1 MSTATTPTN
10 PNTPTTNRATNRSS
24 ASTTVSFALHDLRR
38 LSRDGAMLFFSMVL
52 PVIFYLVFGQAMGFG
67 DEPVGQGNVKASIMI
82 GMALYAGITGATAA
96 AGQVVVEAETGWGR
110 QLALTPLTGGQIL
123 ASRMLGIIIRAVLP
137 VAAVFIVGA
146 VTGADMPGSAWVIAL
161 VLCVVCSIPF
171 GFYGMIWAQ
180 IWPTETATSIAG
192 TSIVILA
199 FLGNVFMPLPETML
213 NVGRFSPLY
222 GAASLARWPL
232 TEGRQSVSFGDG
244 FVEDPLWYAVANF
257 IAWTLLFIGVV
268 LVLHNRE
275 KGRQ

>member
-1 MSTATTPTN
+1 MSTAT
-10 PNTPTTNRATNRSS
+10 
-24 ASTTVSFALHDLRR
+24 ASTTAPIAGRSTLGTTASFALHDLRR

-52 PVIFYLVFGQAMGFG
+52 PVIFYLVFGQAMGYG
-67 DEPVGQGNVKASIMI
+67 DEPLGTGNTKAYIML

-110 QLALTPLTGGQIL
+110 QLALTPLTSGQIL

-146 VTGADMPGSAWVIAL
+146 VTGASMPGSAWVLSL
-161 VLCVVCSIPF
+161 VLCVICSIPF
-171 GFYGMIWAQ
+171 GFYGMVWAQ

-199 FLGNVFMPLPETML
+199 FLGNVFMPLPEAMM
-213 NVGRFSPLY
+213 NVGRFTPLY
-222 GAASLARWPL
+222 GASTLARWPL
-232 TEGRQSVSFGDG
+232 TEGQHSVAFGEG

-257 IAWTLLFIGVV
+257 IFWTLLFIGVV

>member
-1 MSTATTPTN
+1 MTTAPAPTNSATTNSAAPSTATITA
-10 PNTPTTNRATNRSS
+10 R
-24 ASTTVSFALHDLRR
+24 FALHDLRR
-38 LSRDGAMLFFSMVL
+38 LSRDAAMLFFSMVL

-67 DEPVGQGNVKASIMI
+67 DEVVGKGNVKAYIMI
-82 GMALYAGITGATAA
+82 GMSLYAGITGATAA

-123 ASRMLGIIIRAVLP
+123 ASRMVGITIRAVLP
-137 VAAVFIVGA
+137 VAAVFLVGA
-146 VTGADMPGSAWVIAL
+146 ITGADMPGSAWAASFA
-161 VLCVVCSIPF
+161 LCVLGSIPF
-171 GFYGMIWAQ
+171 GFYGMVWAQ

-199 FLGNVFMPLPETML
+199 FLGNLFMPLPEAMM

-232 TEGRQSVSFGDG
+232 TEGYQSVTYNEGL
-244 FVEDPLWYAVANF
+244 VEDPIWWAVVNF
-257 IAWTLLFIGVV
+257 VAWSALFIVIV
-268 LVLHNRE
+268 LALHNRE